1 VCDGSVVVVHTHAR
15 TNTRRLKAPQPR
27 ARTLAACKHASLR
40 TDTSIVPLS
49 SGASC
54 RRARERAFQEQP
66 LGSMG
71 TACQFTS
78 LMSVIGVCQAGLERL
93 LLTHSSAILRTRPIE
108 IRACSLVATFPA
120 RCSTQ
125 GNGAVRMRGEHVH
138 TCASAHAAVWRSSL
152 TITLVASLKTK
163 QRGCKPC
170 LAGRETKE

>member
-1 VCDGSVVVVHTHAR
+1 MCDGSVVVVHTHAR

-40 TDTSIVPLS
+40 TDTSIVPIS

-66 LGSMG
+66 LGPMMG

-93 LLTHSSAILRTRPIE
+93 LLTHSSEILRARPIE
-108 IRACSLVATFPA
+108 IRACSLVETFPA

-138 TCASAHAAVWRSSL
+138 TCARAHAAVWRSSL
-152 TITLVASLKTK
+152 TIPLVASLETK
-163 QRGCKPC
+163 HRGCKP
-170 LAGRETKE
+170 ARAETKE